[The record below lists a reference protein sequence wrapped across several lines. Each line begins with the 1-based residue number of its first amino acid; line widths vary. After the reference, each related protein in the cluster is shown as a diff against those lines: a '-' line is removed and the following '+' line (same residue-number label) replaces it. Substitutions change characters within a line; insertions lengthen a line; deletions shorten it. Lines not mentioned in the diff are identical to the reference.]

1 MRVYKMHNPEK
12 LAAYVTQDED
22 KQHKNTAQ
30 YVLGTTMRN
39 CNNGFLRGFPRIF
52 RQN

>member
-1 MRVYKMHNPEK
+1 MHNPEK

-30 YVLGTTMRN
+30 YVPKNT
-39 CNNGFLRGFPRIF
+39 NNV
-52 RQN
+52 NKT